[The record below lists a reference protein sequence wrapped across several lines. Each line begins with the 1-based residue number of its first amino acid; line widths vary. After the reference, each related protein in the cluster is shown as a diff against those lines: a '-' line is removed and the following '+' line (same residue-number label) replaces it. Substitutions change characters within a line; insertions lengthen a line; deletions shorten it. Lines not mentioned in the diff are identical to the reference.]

1 MALRGFVLSLLGLLG
16 CATALDAQDL
26 PCSGTLECA
35 QGTAFSFDFGQGL
48 DQVAS
53 LINSIAG
60 ISYSYNFAL
69 SGGTLP
75 PGLTLSPS
83 GLISGTLTTAGQ
95 FSFTLTFSETLSEDG
110 QTVFNESVPIPFG
123 LDVTGYSGPPVT
135 IDPSG
140 VSFSLTQNGPA
151 ATQSVSIANFGSQA
165 VQFSASATTNSSGNW
180 LTVSPS
186 QGSVN
191 SFGANALAIT
201 ADPSQLAPGTYSG
214 VITISVKDQTLG
226 VSVLAVVGGTQPSIQ
241 LSQTGLRFQA
251 VSGGTA
257 TAPQSITV
265 LNPGAG
271 TLTFSASASTISG
284 GTWLS
289 VSPATGTSVDKAG
302 GTVTVSVNPTGL
314 QPGDYY
320 GTIQFSAPG
329 VVNSPQVASVV
340 LNVLSQADSPGAF
353 VAPTGLIFVG
363 RSGGTGP
370 AAKTISVTNP
380 SPVALTYLVT
390 PFANNGS
397 NSWLTVTPASGSVSA
412 TQPATVSVQPNLTGL
427 AAGIYI
433 GDLTV
438 NIVPATDTST
448 TTPSTAPPQI
458 FHIEI
463 LLVVLPAGSSPAI
476 QSVSQTGFRPQAV
489 GCTPTKL
496 LPVFTQLGTGFTAE
510 VAWPTAVEVTVVD
523 DCGTPVVSG
532 SVTALFTSGD
542 PALALDSLNDG
553 RWTATWNATHA
564 STQVTITA
572 QAQEVQPAITG
583 SAQIGGTLEVNTAT
597 PSVSAGGVIG
607 VFNSVANQ
615 PLAPGAYGAIYGSN
629 LSEGLNQSNQYP
641 FSLQLGDTSVLL
653 GGKALPLYFASA
665 GQINVVVP
673 YDVPVNSTQQL
684 VVQRGSSIS
693 IPQPVFIAPAQP
705 TILTQSSAPTTAV
718 INVYKSDGTALPNNS
733 PVGPGYVITLY
744 CSGLGAVDPAVAA
757 GSPAPASPLSHTV
770 NPVTVKIGQTQAQV
784 LFAGLVPVYAQLYQ
798 VNVQIPSGLSSGDA
812 TLTLSVSGQQSAP
825 VTIAVQ

>member
-16 CATALDAQDL
+16 CATTLHAQDL
-26 PCSGTLECA
+26 PCNGTLECA
-35 QGTAFSFDFGQGL
+35 QGSAFSLDIGQGL
-48 DQVAS
+48 DQVDS
-53 LINSIAG
+53 LINTLPG

-69 SGGTLP
+69 TGGTLP
-75 PGLTLSPS
+75 PGLALTPS

-95 FSFTLTFSETLSEDG
+95 FSFTLTFSITLGNDG
-110 QTVFNESVPIPFG
+110 ETVFNESVPLPFT
-123 LDVTGYSGPPVT
+123 LDVTGYSGPMVT
-135 IDPSG
+135 IDPAG
-140 VSFSLTQNGPA
+140 VGFSLTQNGPA
-151 ATQSVSIANFGSQA
+151 ATRSVSIANFGNQA
-165 VQFSASATTNSSGNW
+165 VQFSASATTNSGGNW
-180 LTVSPS
+180 LTISPS
-186 QGSVN
+186 GGSVN
-191 SFGANALAIT
+191 SFGATALAVT

-214 VITISVKDQTLG
+214 VITIGVNEQTLG
-226 VSVLAVVGGTQPSIQ
+226 ISVLAVVGGTQPSIQ

-257 TAPQSITV
+257 TSPQSITV

-271 TLTFSASASTISG
+271 TLSFSASASTISG
-284 GTWLS
+284 GNWLS
-289 VSPATGTSVDKAG
+289 VSPASGTSVDKSG
-302 GTVTVSVNPTGL
+302 GTVTVSVNPAGL

-353 VAPTGLIFVG
+353 VAPTGLIFVA
-363 RSGGTGP
+363 RAGGAGP
-370 AAKTISVTNP
+370 AAKTVSITNP

-397 NSWLTVTPASGSVSA
+397 NSWLTATPASGSVSA
-412 TQPATVSVQPNLTGL
+412 TQPATVSVQPDLTGL
-427 AAGIYI
+427 TAGIYV

-438 NIVPATDTST
+438 NIVPA
-448 TTPSTAPPQI
+448 APAPAQA

-463 LLVVLPAGSSPAI
+463 LLVVLPAGSSPAVR
-476 QSVSQTGFRPQAV
+476 SGTQTGLRPQAI
-489 GCTPTKL
+489 GCTPSKL

-510 VAWPTAVEVTVVD
+510 VAWPTAIEVTVVD

-532 SVTALFTSGD
+532 GVTALFSSGD
-542 PALALDSLNDG
+542 PALSLDSLNDG

-572 QAQEVQPAITG
+572 QALEVLPALTG
-583 SAQIGGTLEVNTAT
+583 SASIGGTLETNTAT
-597 PSVSAGGVIG
+597 PAVSAGGVIG

-629 LSEGLNQSNQYP
+629 LSEGLNLSTQYP

-653 GGKALPLYFASA
+653 GGKPLPLYFASA
-665 GQINVVVP
+665 DQVNVVVP

-718 INVYKSDGTALPNNS
+718 VNVYKPDGTALPNNS
-733 PVGPGYVITLY
+733 PVGAGYVITLY

-798 VNVQIPSGLSSGDA
+798 VNVQIPSGLPSGEA